1 MFHCFSV
8 SWFWHISL
16 LWFSWFSYNVWP
28 LPLQYDNLLMF
39 SIFCS
44 KLSLVINE
52 QFCLNNVK
60 HIISI
65 ELLHT
70 VVCFITP
77 IFPSKR
83 LTFLKFSLFLSPFPV
98 FLWTALW
105 QKYQNLVH
113 IFWGWGALWSMI
125 HVIKK
130 VLAQIISCQFFVVA
144 VAAKP
149 GHLAP

>member
-8 SWFWHISL
+8 SWFWQFL
-16 LWFSWFSYNVWP
+16 C
-28 LPLQYDNLLMF
+28 YDSDGFPTTFDRFHLNMTILLMF

-44 KLSLVINE
+44 KLSLIINE
-52 QFCLNNVK
+52 QFCLNNLK
-60 HIISI
+60 HLISI

-77 IFPSKR
+77 IFPSKG
-83 LTFLKFSLFLSPFPV
+83 LTFLKFPLFLPPYPV

-105 QKYQNLVH
+105 QKYQNQV
-113 IFWGWGALWSMI
+113 FSGGGGALWSMI

-130 VLAQIISCQFFVVA
+130 VLAQIIIGQFFV
-144 VAAKP
+144 
-149 GHLAP
+149 